1 LPKPIDQ
8 GRVVG
13 SGGAGRHAA
22 TAAPLGDWKLFL
34 SCLALPL
41 FGDRLCHP
49 PSREIRE
56 TVERSNASVLGFL
69 LQGVDLE
76 AMPRPADERLAEAL
90 APLRIKLDILIDML
104 GRLSYRDI
112 VLPPVCDV
120 ELRPTHIAWRSPQS
134 WQRGDWLRIELY
146 FHPTFREPVTLFAE
160 VTSCVEQ
167 GRGEGCRIA
176 ADLIATSESTGE
188 KLARLALLTQRHQ
201 RARQPVRTAAK
212 SET

>member
-1 LPKPIDQ
+1 M
-8 GRVVG
+8 
-13 SGGAGRHAA
+13 SY
-22 TAAPLGDWKLFL
+22 
-34 SCLALPL
+34 LALPL

-56 TVERSNASVLGFL
+56 AVEWSNASVIGFL
-69 LQGVDLE
+69 LKGVYLE
-76 AMPRPADERLAEAL
+76 AMPRPADERLAEVL

-112 VLPPVCDV
+112 ELPPICDV
-120 ELRPTHIAWRSPQS
+120 ELRSTHIAWRSPQA

-146 FHPTFREPVTLFAE
+146 FHPIFREPVTLFAE

-176 ADLIATSESTGE
+176 ADLIEMSESTAE
-188 KLARLALLTQRHQ
+188 KLARLALLTQRRQ
-201 RARQPVRTAAK
+201 RGRQSVRIAAK
-212 SET
+212 SER